1 VVVSLAGGSP
11 ARVQVTVRDD
21 SSQVRRAEYSVDGGR
36 WQEVH
41 PRDGINDA
49 VEESYEIVL
58 RDLSGPAPHIVVVR
72 ASDLLGNL
80 STGRVE
86 VP

>member
-1 VVVSLAGGSP
+1 MGLSAGLWAVHAIFDPSGDHD
-11 ARVQVTVRDD
+11 A
-21 SSQVRRAEYSVDGGR
+21 RRAEFSIDGGR
-36 WQEVH
+36 WQEIH

-49 VEESYEIVL
+49 LEESYDIP
-58 RDLSGPAPHIVVVR
+58 LSELTGPSPHIVVVR

-80 STGRVE
+80 STERVE

>member
-1 VVVSLAGGSP
+1 M
-11 ARVQVTVRDD
+11 
-21 SSQVRRAEYSVDGGR
+21 RRAEFSIDGGR

-49 VEESYEIVL
+49 HEESYDIPL
-58 RDLSGPAPHIVVVR
+58 RELTGPSPHIVVVR